1 MLMVSTI
8 SPISSSHISEKSL
21 DFSLSQID
29 HGQGAIST
37 LTPTTNCRLAESWCS
52 TAHS

>member
-29 HGQGAIST
+29 HGQGVIST
-37 LTPTTNCRLAESWCS
+37 LTPTAKLAESWCS